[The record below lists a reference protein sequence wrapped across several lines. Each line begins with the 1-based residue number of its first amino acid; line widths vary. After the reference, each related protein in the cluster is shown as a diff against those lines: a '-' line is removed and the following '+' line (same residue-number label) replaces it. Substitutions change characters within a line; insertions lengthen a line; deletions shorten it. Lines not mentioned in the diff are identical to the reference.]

1 MAKTGQDVGYV
12 RVSSA
17 GQNLDR
23 QLAEKELDKV
33 FTEKA
38 SAKDVNRPQL
48 QDCIQYLREG
58 DRLHV
63 HSIDRMARN
72 LVDLQSIIKELNDKK
87 ITVVFHKEGLEFNG
101 SDSSMSKLMLNMMG
115 AFAEFER
122 SLIKERQAEGI
133 KAAQEKGV
141 KFGRD
146 RALDAEQV
154 KAIQQRAAQGETKAR
169 LAAEYRVSRQTIYA
183 ALRSVGAGA

>member
-38 SAKDVNRPQL
+38 SAKDANRPQL
-48 QDCIQYLREG
+48 RDCIQYLREG